1 MDLLRRWETRVP
13 DPHCPSYMLLMALC
27 AVSAQSIALKAVFNE
42 DFSDDVPDYDS
53 SLYFNEAV
61 SRVPDRIIQPHDLD
75 YLRSYGLLALYSLRQ
90 GDHGNFHRYLGLYH
104 GSVAQIGFHDEARW
118 PDDISI
124 TEVDDRRRFF
134 WCVYR
139 LEIHTAGVLGH
150 MVRLPES
157 QVSVRYPRIT
167 PAMAPETRAWTAG
180 WDYITD
186 LFRILEHTISNLR
199 RVKDRRPALA
209 GLCDGLPPTTLVDSL
224 GRLKANKPRIL
235 LGINERSGSGDLQSN
250 RCRYMSVQITCAEAL
265 VTIMTLLYC
274 QAPAHEVMEVAEKFI
289 EEVSQAPLIMFKVA
303 SSQIVYDLLGVG
315 HMLHNASRHDGNQYR
330 TEARRLIAFLADLVG
345 NLELDIPLAAEIGG
359 RLRGLADSA
368 S

>member
-1 MDLLRRWETRVP
+1 
-13 DPHCPSYMLLMALC
+13 MLLMALC
-27 AVSAQSIALKAVFNE
+27 AVSAQSIALKAVFTDE
-42 DFSDDVPDYDS
+42 LTDDVPDFES

-61 SRVPDRIIQPHDLD
+61 SRIPDQISQPHDLD
-75 YLRSYGLLALYSLRQ
+75 YLRSYGLLALYSLKQ
-90 GDHGNFHRYLGLYH
+90 GHHGNFHRYLGLYH
-104 GSVAQIGFHDEARW
+104 GLVAQIGFHDEARW

-139 LEIHTAGVLGH
+139 LEVHAAGVLGH

-186 LFRILEHTISNLR
+186 LFRILEYTISSLR

-224 GRLKANKPRIL
+224 GRLKTNKPRIL

-250 RCRYMSVQITCAEAL
+250 RCKYMSVQITCAEAL

-274 QAPAHEVMEVAEKFI
+274 QAPAQEVMDIAEKFI
-289 EEVSQAPLIMFKVA
+289 EDVSQAPLIMFKVA

-315 HMLHNASRHDGNQYR
+315 HMLYNASRHDGNQYR

-345 NLELDIPLAAEIGG
+345 NLELDIPLAAEVGE
-359 RLRGLADSA
+359 RLRRLADSA